1 MSSERS
7 LSRTL
12 PKAGMLVYKTL
23 YAIKL
28 MELSR
33 LVPERPEEPEKLQQ
47 KVYPKRCFTNKDCIQ
62 DRGGGAHSICIK
74 LISSDL

>member
-1 MSSERS
+1 
-7 LSRTL
+7 
-12 PKAGMLVYKTL
+12 
-23 YAIKL
+23 